1 MLFLDVL
8 HGAEGQKT
16 PPNPHDSRQYISL
29 MVAIDRATRKPAYL
43 AIHIPPDAD
52 RGKGFFIGFAK
63 DEQVNGQWN
72 TKVVPGSVLN
82 LGFDSCDKDSCVAR
96 IREGKVADDKGGF
109 IDLLD
114 EFDSAD
120 HLALMYARQGQLIRT
135 SIPLNPYRTAY
146 KKAIAELTAQP

>member
-1 MLFLDVL
+1 MLSLDVL
-8 HGAEGQKT
+8 HGAADQKAA
-16 PPNPHDSRQYISL
+16 PNPNDSRQYISV
-29 MVAIDRATRKPAYL
+29 MVALDRATRKPAYL

-52 RGKGFFIGFAK
+52 QSKGFFIGFMK
-63 DEQVNGQWN
+63 DEQVNGRWN

-96 IREGKVADDKGGF
+96 MREGKVADDKGGF

-120 HLALMYARQGQLIRT
+120 HLALMYTRQGQLIRT
-135 SIPLNPYRTAY
+135 SIPLSPYRTAY
-146 KKAIAELTAQP
+146 KKALGELAPQP